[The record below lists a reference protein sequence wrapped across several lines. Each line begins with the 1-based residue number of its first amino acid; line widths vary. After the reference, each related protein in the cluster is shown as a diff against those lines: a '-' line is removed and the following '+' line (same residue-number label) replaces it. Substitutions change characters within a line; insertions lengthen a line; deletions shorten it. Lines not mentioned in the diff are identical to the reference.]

1 MNGASSATSTPDD
14 LPELID
20 SPVVRKT
27 AAMNLTHSDDD
38 DDADQD
44 FDDDEEDDDSEPQ
57 EYRSLFGGH
66 DKTFANVNEL
76 FNYEA
81 KSHGFDLIDVI
92 DRYHMTMIDY
102 IKMINFIRSK
112 VRSCLKERIINE
124 IWL

>member
-1 MNGASSATSTPDD
+1 MNGAASNAILTPDD

-27 AAMNLTHSDDD
+27 AAMNLNNSDDD
-38 DDADQD
+38 DDDNQD

-57 EYRSLFGGH
+57 EYRSLFGGDQ
-66 DKTFANVNEL
+66 DKTFTNVNEL

-112 VRSCLKERIINE
+112 VRNSFRN
-124 IWL
+124 